1 MRRCLFIGIF
11 ALLPAAIPA
20 MAQSGPVELVEQ
32 IDADSYRHYLDDLL
46 YTHNGDNRGFGAE
59 HDLAR
64 ANIRDTF
71 TSFGLETYLHP
82 FTYSGRTYYNVVGVH
97 EGTLTPDVQY
107 IIGAHYD
114 SVDNPGADDNG
125 SGTAGVMEIA
135 RIASQY
141 DFESTIIF
149 IAFDREEQGLIGSD
163 AYSWEHRTDDI
174 RGMISLDMIAYNS
187 GTMTCNI
194 YGSGASNF
202 VKTAL
207 AGAIVQYSG
216 GLTPIV
222 GGAFDASDH
231 APFEWR
237 GKPACLLIEE
247 WGSNPCYHS
256 ACDSVDTSNYIDY
269 DYAAMMLRG
278 AIGWLAEQAGLPG
291 SDTRCSNMKKFVV
304 RCNNAGVIK
313 AKVVMR
319 TPENNGQTITFEI
332 DGSQPFDAVIIDRRA
347 KLAVCCYNGPHEVAV
362 LDPPACVSPLT
373 TTCP

>member
-1 MRRCLFIGIF
+1 MRRCSFIGIF
-11 ALLPAAIPA
+11 ALLFVAAPAH
-20 MAQSGPVELVEQ
+20 AQTGPIDLVEQ

-71 TSFGLETYLHP
+71 TSFGLDTYLHP
-82 FTYSGRTYYNVVGVH
+82 FTYSGQTYYNVVGVH
-97 EGTLTPDVQY
+97 EGTVTPSVQY

-174 RGMISLDMIAYNS
+174 RGMVSLDMIAYNT
-187 GTMTCNI
+187 GAMTCDI
-194 YGSGASNF
+194 YGRSSSNN
-202 VKTAL
+202 VKF
-207 AGAIVQYSG
+207 GMQQAIATYSG
-216 GLTPIV
+216 GLTAIV
-222 GGAFDASDH
+222 NAELDGSDH

-237 GKPACLLIEE
+237 GKPACLLIED
-247 WGSNPCYHS
+247 WGNPCYHR

-291 SDTRCSNMKKFVV
+291 DDTRCSNMKKFVV
-304 RCNNAGVIK
+304 RCNDSGVIK

-319 TPENNGQTITFEI
+319 TTENNGQTITFEI
-332 DGSQPFDAVIIDRRA
+332 DGSQQFDAVIVDRRA
-347 KLAVCCYNGPHEVAV
+347 KLAVCCYNGAHEVSV
-362 LDPPACVSPLT
+362 IDPPACVSPLVT
-373 TTCP
+373 ACP